1 MSTREKIL
9 SWSLFAGAIY
19 FLGVS
24 IVHMLG
30 VKVPFLFIY
39 YNVPSYMYQDRII
52 SFLAF
57 GWSVFMF
64 LAARKPSEQLTLVSG
79 IIYSGLVAV
88 IGLSI
93 INYQTNFHELEPSI
107 DSRVFWLESGF
118 LTVYLLLIIV
128 LKKGLK

>member
-1 MSTREKIL
+1 MSIREKIL
-9 SWSLFAGAIY
+9 SWSLFAGATY

-39 YNVPSYMYQDRII
+39 YNIPSYMYQDRII

-57 GWSVFMF
+57 GWSIFMF

-79 IIYSGLVAV
+79 IIYSGLAAI

-93 INYQTNFHELEPSI
+93 INYQTNFHELEPST
-107 DSRVFWLESGF
+107 DSRVFWFESGL